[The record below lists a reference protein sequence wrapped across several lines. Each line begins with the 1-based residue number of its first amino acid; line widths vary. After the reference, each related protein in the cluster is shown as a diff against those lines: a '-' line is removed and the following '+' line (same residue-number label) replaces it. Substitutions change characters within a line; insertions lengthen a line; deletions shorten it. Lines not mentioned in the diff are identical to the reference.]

1 MQKEEMVKFPFVE
14 CFRYFGVAI
23 LCIGIFDVITNFF
36 V

>member
-14 CFRYFGVAI
+14 CLSYFGVAI
-23 LCIGIFDVITNFF
+23 LCIGIFAVVTNLI